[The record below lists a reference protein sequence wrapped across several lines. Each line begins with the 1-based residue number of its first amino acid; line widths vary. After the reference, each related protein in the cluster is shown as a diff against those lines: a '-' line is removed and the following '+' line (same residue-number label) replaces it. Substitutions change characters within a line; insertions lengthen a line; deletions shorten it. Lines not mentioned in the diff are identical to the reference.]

1 MQTIEQQATNTINR
15 LKEVY
20 TGDNSSFDFF
30 VSQWVTG
37 DTNKALRQEIVR
49 QITGEK
55 KPASK
60 CGMYAVADVLKYS
73 FQQYSLFTQ

>member
-1 MQTIEQQATNTINR
+1 MQTIEQQATNTINK

-20 TGDNSSFDFF
+20 TGDNTSFDFF
-30 VSQWVTG
+30 VSQWVSG
-37 DTNKALRQEIVR
+37 DSNKPLRQEIIK

-55 KPASK
+55 KPVSK

-73 FQQYSLFTQ
+73 FQQYNLFIQ